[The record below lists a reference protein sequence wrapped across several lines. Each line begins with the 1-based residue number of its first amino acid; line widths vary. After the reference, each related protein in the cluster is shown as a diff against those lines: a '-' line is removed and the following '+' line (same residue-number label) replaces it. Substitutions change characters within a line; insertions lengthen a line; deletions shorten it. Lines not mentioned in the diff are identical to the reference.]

1 MLPPL
6 YAILDVDQTVGRGQ
20 TPERVAAAWLE
31 AGVQLVQL
39 RAKSLASGA
48 FLDLADRLS
57 ALTRQAGATFI
68 VNDRADIARLSNAH
82 GVHVGQADLR
92 PADVRLVLPPPA
104 LIGFSTHSDA
114 QVAAAVAQPVELAY
128 IAIGPVFATRSK
140 SQPDPTIGI
149 EGVRRARRIAKIP
162 GIPGYPVSSGLPVVA
177 IGGITLDR
185 AAEVIE
191 AGASAVA
198 VIGDL
203 LGDDPGARA
212 RAFLR
217 ELGPGRVI

>member
-1 MLPPL
+1 
-6 YAILDVDQTVGRGQ
+6 
-20 TPERVAAAWLE
+20 
-31 AGVQLVQL
+31 
-39 RAKSLASGA
+39 
-48 FLDLADRLS
+48 
-57 ALTRQAGATFI
+57 
-68 VNDRADIARLSNAH
+68 
-82 GVHVGQADLR
+82 
-92 PADVRLVLPPPA
+92 
-104 LIGFSTHSDA
+104 
-114 QVAAAVAQPVELAY
+114 VAQPVELAY